1 MMVEA
6 AEAEGQEEVE
16 EVAERE
22 DHHHS
27 PEPQSIEGTT
37 VSMTGPATAQWK
49 EPLTLNAGR

>member
-6 AEAEGQEEVE
+6 AEAEGQE